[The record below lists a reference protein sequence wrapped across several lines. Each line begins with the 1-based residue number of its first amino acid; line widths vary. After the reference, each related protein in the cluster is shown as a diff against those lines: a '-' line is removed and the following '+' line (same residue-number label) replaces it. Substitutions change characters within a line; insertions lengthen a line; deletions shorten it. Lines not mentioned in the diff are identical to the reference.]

1 MVFCPGLEFRHSYY
15 RLGSGPDDS
24 LAPTLTV
31 PGFPSFFLRLRLW
44 PLAVEK
50 DMLPFGLSHVTSA
63 HTVVGMIFTVGKI
76 LFLRF
81 RLIIDLHIFC
91 ISFILQEKK
100 TEYDLPQ
107 ITHELHPL
115 SKVLSVL
122 QHILRGSLLTDPSSS
137 PHQIHPYIHPST

>member
-1 MVFCPGLEFRHSYY
+1 MPLIERSAGNIWYFALAWSSDILITGWDQVPMT
-15 RLGSGPDDS
+15 

-76 LFLRF
+76 LF
-81 RLIIDLHIFC
+81 
-91 ISFILQEKK
+91 
-100 TEYDLPQ
+100 
-107 ITHELHPL
+107 
-115 SKVLSVL
+115 
-122 QHILRGSLLTDPSSS
+122 
-137 PHQIHPYIHPST
+137 